1 MIGSRLAE
9 KIVVVTGGA
18 SGLGYVSCQHFSE
31 EGATVICVDLEE
43 TVARDAANSFPGE
56 AVGLAADVTDEKS
69 MNRVAQSVLERFGRI
84 DALFANAGV
93 AGEGSAHSISFDA
106 WRKVLSVNLDGVFL
120 TARAF
125 LPMMIAQQYG
135 SIILQSSMAGL
146 KGMENLASYSAAKA
160 GVIGLTRQI
169 AIEYA
174 EDNIRCNAICPGTIV
189 TPLVRQAYR
198 ERHGEKEAEAALS
211 RRSQQYPMKRL
222 GDPRDVSSYA
232 VYLASDESNWVTG
245 TSLAI
250 DGGLNARM

>member
-1 MIGSRLAE
+1 MTGSRLAE
-9 KIVVVTGGA
+9 KIAVVTGGA
-18 SGLGYVSCQHFSE
+18 SGLGYASCQHFSE

-43 TVARDAANSFPGE
+43 KVARAAANSFPGE
-56 AVGLAADVTDEKS
+56 ALGLAADVTDENS
-69 MNRVAQSVLERFGRI
+69 MNRVAQTVLDRFGRI
-84 DALFANAGV
+84 DALFAGV

-125 LPMMIAQQYG
+125 LPMMITQQSG

-198 ERHGEKEAEAALS
+198 ERHGEKEAEAALA
-211 RRSQQYPMKRL
+211 RRSQQYPMQRL

>member
-1 MIGSRLAE
+1 MI
-9 KIVVVTGGA
+9 T
-18 SGLGYVSCQHFSE
+18 Q
-31 EGATVICVDLEE
+31 
-43 TVARDAANSFPGE
+43 
-56 AVGLAADVTDEKS
+56 
-69 MNRVAQSVLERFGRI
+69 QS
-84 DALFANAGV
+84 
-93 AGEGSAHSISFDA
+93 
-106 WRKVLSVNLDGVFL
+106 
-120 TARAF
+120 
-125 LPMMIAQQYG
+125 G

-174 EDNIRCNAICPGTIV
+174 KDNIRCNAICPGTIV

-198 ERHGEKEAEAALS
+198 ERHGEKEAEAALA
-211 RRSQQYPMKRL
+211 RRSQQYPMQRL

>member
-1 MIGSRLAE
+1 MTGSRLAE
-9 KIVVVTGGA
+9 KIIVVTGGA

-31 EGATVICVDLEE
+31 EGATVICVDLDEE
-43 TVARDAANSFPGE
+43 VARAAANSFSGE
-56 AVGLAADVTDEKS
+56 ALGLAADVTDENS
-69 MNRVAQSVLERFGRI
+69 MNRVAQTVLEKFGRV

-125 LPMMIAQQYG
+125 LPMMITQQSG

-198 ERHGEKEAEAALS
+198 ERHGEKEAEAALA
-211 RRSQQYPMKRL
+211 RRSQQYPMQRL